1 MTDALQPADDSR
13 PAVSLALPY
22 AKLAR
27 HITAMYEI
35 VRLAP
40 GYDPDAPG
48 NPSFGLNRRGLNRRD
63 RSEITRHLREC
74 IEMIDTLEKWMV
86 NPVCIAGTTGDVGS
100 PSDPGPPGFFSAA
113 YDRDAALVEEINRL
127 GHYPRRTPSQ

>member
-1 MTDALQPADDSR
+1 MSDGGTAHYGPELS
-13 PAVSLALPY
+13 LPY

-40 GYDPDAPG
+40 TNDPDAPG
-48 NPSFGLNRRGLNRRD
+48 NPSIGLNLRD

-86 NPVCIAGTTGDVGS
+86 NPVCIAGPAGGVGS
-100 PSDPGPPGFFSAA
+100 PSDPGPPGFSSA
-113 YDRDAALVEEINRL
+113 YERDAALVEQINKL
-127 GHYPRRTPSQ
+127 GHYPRGTSSQ